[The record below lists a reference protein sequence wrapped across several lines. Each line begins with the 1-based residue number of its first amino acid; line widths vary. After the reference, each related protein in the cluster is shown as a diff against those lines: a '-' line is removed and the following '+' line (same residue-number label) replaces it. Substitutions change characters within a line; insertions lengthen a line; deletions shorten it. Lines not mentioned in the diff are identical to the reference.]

1 MKYFLIS
8 LLLMSCTDKVFKSI
22 EDNTICIYSKRV
34 STNALEIEDY
44 QFERCLD
51 DIYLRPEHYTL
62 AIDCNCPER
71 P

>member
-1 MKYFLIS
+1 MKYLLIA
-8 LLLMSCTDKVFKSI
+8 LLMTSCADKVIELI
-22 EDNTICIYSKRV
+22 EDNTICIYSKKV
-34 STNALEIEDY
+34 SINAQEIEEY

-51 DIYLRPEHYTL
+51 DIYLRPEYYTL